1 MRPLLRLI
9 ILAVLTASCVRDLP
23 APASLPTTAPNQPTA
38 QTLPPS
44 QPTPTKYAPAQGK
57 TLFPSCQLDPN
68 AVQTIVLPEAPAP
81 SAAEAAGKP
90 ATLRSLAER
99 RGLRFGTSV
108 GGGSLT
114 NPTYVE
120 LLTRQFNMLAVE
132 NAMKWEVIHP
142 EAERYDFSEA
152 DKIVA
157 FAKANGMTVYAHVL
171 VWENQLSPWLVEG
184 GYSRD
189 ELIDLLCRHIKTV
202 VGRYRGQV
210 YAWDVVNEAFD
221 PDGTLRNNLWTR
233 GIGPEVIAMAFQW
246 AREADP
252 DALLIYNDVA
262 GEGMNKKSQAI
273 YALAQGL
280 LKLGA
285 PLDGIG
291 MQMHVWLDG
300 PPTQQEL
307 SENMQRLADLG
318 LQVHITEMDV
328 RTQYSSLSEAE
339 KLTAQAEVYR
349 SAMRACLTASNCTT
363 FVVWGLTDAHSWIP
377 YFYGPDIPLL
387 FDKSYQPKAAYYSL
401 LEAMTSR

>member
-1 MRPLLRLI
+1 MKLLLWLT
-9 ILAVLTASCVRDLP
+9 ILAVLTAACVRDLP
-23 APASLPTTAPNQPTA
+23 APASLPTAAPIQPTA

-44 QPTPTKYAPAQGK
+44 QPTPTKYVPAQGK

-68 AVQTIVLPEAPAP
+68 AVQTLVPPEAPAP
-81 SAAEAAGKP
+81 SAAAAAGKS
-90 ATLRSLAER
+90 ATLRSLAEQ
-99 RGLRFGTSV
+99 RGLNFGTSV
-108 GGGSLT
+108 GAGSF
-114 NPTYVE
+114 NKPAEVE

-142 EAERYDFSEA
+142 EPERYDFSEA
-152 DKIVA
+152 DQIVA
-157 FAKANGMTVYAHVL
+157 FARANGMSVYAHVL
-171 VWENQLSPWLVEG
+171 VWENQLSPWLVERA
-184 GYSRD
+184 YSRD

-262 GEGMNKKSQAI
+262 GEGMNQKSQAI

-339 KLTAQAEVYR
+339 KLTAQAEFYA
-349 SAMRACLTASNCTT
+349 SAMRACLGASNCTT

-387 FDKSYQPKAAYYSL
+387 FDGNYQPKAAYFAL
-401 LEAMTSR
+401 LEALTFP